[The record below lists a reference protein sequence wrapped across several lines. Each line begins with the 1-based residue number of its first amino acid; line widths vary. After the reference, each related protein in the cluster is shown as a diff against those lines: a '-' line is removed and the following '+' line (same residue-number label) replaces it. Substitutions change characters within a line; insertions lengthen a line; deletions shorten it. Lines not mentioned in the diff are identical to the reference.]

1 MNSASSYGDADEDRN
16 DDSLVEKVHF
26 ASLLILAV
34 CWGSRDEKIFGE
46 LDFFFW
52 FLSDSCH
59 IALN

>member
-34 CWGSRDEKIFGE
+34 CWGLRDEKMFCRVR
-46 LDFFFW
+46 L
-52 FLSDSCH
+52 FLLVF
-59 IALN
+59 I